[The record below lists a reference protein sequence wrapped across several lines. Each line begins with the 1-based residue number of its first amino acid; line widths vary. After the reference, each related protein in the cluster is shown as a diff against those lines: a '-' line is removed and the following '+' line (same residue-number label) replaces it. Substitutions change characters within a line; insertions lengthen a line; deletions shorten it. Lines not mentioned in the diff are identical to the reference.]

1 MTARVFFPPATKV
14 VSAFGKV
21 VIGLSVLL
29 ALLVPSARALSTLP
43 FYESFPTN
51 YAEGS
56 ALTVSP
62 AATVWDSGNGAG
74 AGAVTVASA
83 AALSSSGLV
92 TSNGSRGLVLT
103 GTPSSNRDRGASFTS
118 QTLGAGNPVV
128 YVSFLFNVQVPATTN
143 RLVGYLRSDT
153 SQGTPHA
160 GIFLDESNQL
170 SVSKNSLT
178 PAAANTSALNNNQT
192 YLVVLRYKWISA
204 VGGDDEVALWLNP
217 GSLGVAEGLVPTPTI
232 STTSG
237 SDLATMASFMIGN
250 RSAAGDGTASGTQW
264 MDEVRVATNWAGVT
278 PSNGTNP
285 PISTSAPVITLAR
298 LALQGMVLRGTNGT
312 PTGNYQVIT
321 STNLTQPMTN
331 WPAVG
336 NYSFD
341 GIGNFDSTNP
351 VTAGMARQFFR
362 LLVGATN
369 PPASTAPGITNQ
381 PQSLTVAVGANA
393 NFSVGASGTATLNYF
408 WSFNT
413 NTPVGGNSSTLALV
427 NVATN
432 DAGSYRVV
440 VSNSVG
446 TATSSVATLTVLI
459 PPSITTQP
467 TNFTVTASGSAAFT
481 VTAAGSA
488 TLRYQWFFNTNTA
501 LVNATNATFSL
512 NPVNATNGGTYSV
525 IVTNAV
531 GSVTSSFVVLTVVG
545 PPVITAQPQ
554 SQSVTVSNDAP
565 FTVTAA
571 GTAPLAYQWLF
582 NTNTLVGG
590 NSNSYTRINAQ
601 ATNAGTYSVIITNN
615 YGAVTSAFATLTV
628 NTAAVDNTIF
638 NLAGFAWTTTGGG
651 IIAESSAAYRKVT
664 NALDLANAIDTAS
677 IKVIEITTNLDLGY
691 LEIGAAAQAVGPF
704 RNHAIPS
711 LHPRLIQTGVS
722 LLDIQSRDGLTIFS
736 TNGATIKHCCFN
748 IKNARNIIV
757 RNLKF
762 DEMWEWD
769 EATKG
774 NYDSKDWDFIDLG
787 NGGGTGT
794 TTNIWIDHCT
804 FTKTYDGIVDI
815 KGGANH
821 VTLSWNKY
829 VGDDGASNTNSFVW
843 QQINT
848 LESNKTAYAMYNS
861 LRTASGF
868 TPAEIVSIIQG
879 QDKTHL
885 AGANDGVAN
894 AGNAAE
900 NALISITFHHQW
912 FQNCWDRCVP
922 RLRAGN
928 VHDFNIYAD
937 DSLALDAKRLRDA
950 HGVNSSYS
958 FNPVLNGSIA
968 TESGA
973 ILVENSI
980 YQDCLTPLRNNQT
993 DVSNAAYTGKIMALN
1008 SIYSFRTTGGT
1019 TNTYTGSSTNA
1030 PGDTYFGPVQAPVI
1044 AFSWNLPGN
1053 VLPYSYTMTDPNQL
1067 KSVLTNAT
1075 TGCGAGVLT
1084 WAKTNWMKTAY

>member
-1 MTARVFFPPATKV
+1 MT
-14 VSAFGKV
+14 
-21 VIGLSVLL
+21 
-29 ALLVPSARALSTLP
+29 VP
-43 FYESFPTN
+43 
-51 YAEGS
+51 
-56 ALTVSP
+56 
-62 AATVWDSGNGAG
+62 
-74 AGAVTVASA
+74 
-83 AALSSSGLV
+83 
-92 TSNGSRGLVLT
+92 
-103 GTPSSNRDRGASFTS
+103 
-118 QTLGAGNPVV
+118 
-128 YVSFLFNVQVPATTN
+128 SFLFPVVKTICASRSVVVGMLMLTAVCSSHATLFFTDQFNYTDGANLGAISGGGGTTWSVASGDVSQIQISSAATQTSPNSYATAAGRGVAVTPTGTRKQTGVPLNGATGIPVADGNIVYASFLLNIQVLPSSGNMRVAYLHNGAASSAAIEVVVSSTGQVGVQKKGSGTTF
-143 RLVGYLRSDT
+143 VS
-153 SQGTPHA
+153 GTPVA
-160 GIFLDESNQL
+160 S
-170 SVSKNSLT
+170 T
-178 PAAANTSALNNNQT
+178 NTT
-192 YLVVLRYKWISA
+192 HLVVMRYTFQN
-204 VGGDDEVALWLNP
+204 GNDEVAVWADPATNSYGVNP
-217 GSLGVAEGLVPTPTI
+217 APSPGA
-232 STTSG
+232 STVGGG
-237 SDLATMASFMIGN
+237 SDMASAILQFFIEAPALTGPVF
-250 RSAAGDGTASGTQW
+250 W
-264 MDEVRVATNWAGVT
+264 MDEVRVGTNWAETVPASGSVAPT
-278 PSNGTNP
+278 FV
-285 PISTSAPVITLAR
+285 PVITQ
-298 LALQGMVLRGTNGT
+298 ALLIPQGMVLRGTNGT
-312 PTGNYQVIT
+312 PTSAYQVIAT
-321 STNLTQPMTN
+321 TNLALAASN
-331 WPAVG
+331 WPAVATRA
-336 NYSFD
+336 FD
-341 GIGNFDSTNP
+341 GSGNFDSTNP
-351 VTAGMARQFFR
+351 ILAGSGRQFFR
-362 LLVGATN
+362 LLVGGTN
-369 PPASTAPGITNQ
+369 PPAATAPSITNP

-393 NFSVGASGTATLNYF
+393 NFLVGASGTAPLNYF
-408 WSFNT
+408 WSLNT
-413 NTPVGGNSSTLALV
+413 NTPVGVNSSTLALV
-427 NVATN
+427 SVTTN
-432 DAGSYRVV
+432 DAGAYRVIIT
-440 VSNSVG
+440 NSVG
-446 TATSSVATLTVLI
+446 SATSSVATLTVLV
-459 PPSITTQP
+459 PPTITASP
-467 TNFTVTASGSAAFT
+467 TNFFVASGGSATFNVTAT
-481 VTAAGSA
+481 GSA
-488 TLRYQWFFNTNTA
+488 TLSYQWYFNTNTA
-501 LVNATNATFSL
+501 VANATNASLTL
-512 NPVNATNGGTYSV
+512 NPVNATNAGTYAIV
-525 IVTNAV
+525 VTNAV
-531 GSVTSSFVVLTVVG
+531 GSATSSVAVLTVFSA
-545 PPVITAQPQ
+545 PVITAQPQ
-554 SQSVTVSNDAP
+554 SQSVTVSNDAT

-571 GTAPLAYQWLF
+571 GTAPLAYKWFF
-582 NTNTLVGG
+582 NTNTVLPNAT
-590 NSNSYTRINAQ
+590 NSSVTVTNAQ

-615 YGAVTSAFATLTV
+615 YGAVTSSFATLTV
-628 NTAAVDNTIF
+628 STAAVTFAQF

-651 IIAESSAAYRKVT
+651 ILAENNSAYRKVT
-664 NALDLANAIDTAS
+664 NALDLANAINTAAV
-677 IKVIEITTNLDLGY
+677 KVIEITTNLDLGW

-704 RNHAIPS
+704 RAHATPS

-722 LLDIQSRDGLTIFS
+722 LLDIQGKDGLTIFS
-736 TNGATIKHCCFN
+736 TNGATVRHACFN
-748 IKNARNIIV
+748 IKNSRNVIV

-922 RLRAGN
+922 RLRGGN

-993 DVSNAAYTGKIMALN
+993 DVSNPAYTGKIMALN

-1053 VLPYSYTMTDPNQL
+1053 VLPYAYSNVMSDPNQL
-1067 KSVLTNAT
+1067 KSILTNAT

-1084 WAKTNWMKTAY
+1084 WAKTNWLKTAY

>member
-1 MTARVFFPPATKV
+1 MTFRWLTLNYAHSILQIMTAPVSSPHVSNV
-14 VSAFGKV
+14 VSEFGKV
-21 VIGLSVLL
+21 VMCVSVMMSLL
-29 ALLVPSARALSTLP
+29 ELSARAISNLP

-62 AATVWDSGNGAG
+62 AVTVWDSGNGAG
-74 AGAVTVASA
+74 SGAVTVASA

-92 TSNGSRGLVLT
+92 TSNGSRGLVLA

-118 QTLGAGNPVV
+118 QTLGAGNPTV

-143 RLVGYLRSDT
+143 RLVGYLRSDA

-170 SVSKNSLT
+170 SVSKNNLT
-178 PAAANTSALNNNQT
+178 PAAASTVPLGNNQT
-192 YLVVLRYKWISA
+192 YFVVLRYKWISA
-204 VGGDDEVALWLNP
+204 AGSDDEVALWLNP
-217 GSLGVAEGLVPTPTI
+217 GNLGVAEGQVPAPTI

-278 PSNGTNP
+278 PSTGTNSP
-285 PISTSAPVITLAR
+285 APNVAPVITVAR
-298 LALQGMVLRGTNGT
+298 LAPQGMILRGTNGT
-312 PTGNYQVIT
+312 PAANYQVIT
-321 STNLTQPMTN
+321 STNLALPMSN

-351 VTAGMARQFFR
+351 VQAGAGLQFFR

-369 PPASTAPGITNQ
+369 PPASSAPSIANQ

-393 NFSVGASGTATLNYF
+393 NFSVGANGTAPLAYF

-413 NTPVGGNSSTLALV
+413 NTPVGGNSSTLSLV
-427 NVATN
+427 NVTTN
-432 DAGSYRVV
+432 DAGNYRVV

-446 TATSSVATLTVLI
+446 SVTSSVALLAVFSSPVI
-459 PPSITTQP
+459 AVQP
-467 TNFTVTASGSAAFT
+467 QDQSVTASNDATFA
-481 VTAAGSA
+481 VTAAGA
-488 TLRYQWFFNTNTA
+488 
-501 LVNATNATFSL
+501 
-512 NPVNATNGGTYSV
+512 
-525 IVTNAV
+525 
-531 GSVTSSFVVLTVVG
+531 
-545 PPVITAQPQ
+545 
-554 SQSVTVSNDAP
+554 AP
-565 FTVTAA
+565 F
-571 GTAPLAYQWLF
+571 AYRWFF

-628 NTAAVDNTIF
+628 STTAVNNTQF
-638 NLAGFAWTTTGGG
+638 NLAGFAFTTTGGG
-651 IIAESSAAYRKVT
+651 IMAESNTAYRKVT
-664 NALDLANAIDTAS
+664 NALDLANAINTSS
-677 IKVIEITTNLDLGY
+677 IKVIEIMTNLDLGW

-704 RNHAIPS
+704 RQHAIPS

-722 LLDIQSRDGLTIFS
+722 LLDIQNKDGLTIFS
-736 TNGATIKHCCFN
+736 TNGATVRHACFN
-748 IKNARNIIV
+748 IKNARNVIV

-769 EATKG
+769 EGTKG

-804 FTKTYDGIVDI
+804 FTKAYDGIVDI

-821 VTLSWNKY
+821 ITLSWNRY
-829 VGDDGASNTNSFVW
+829 VGDDSATNPNSFVW

-848 LESNKTAYAMYNS
+848 LESNKTSYAMYNS

-868 TPAEIVSIIQG
+868 TPAEIVTIIQG
-879 QDKTHL
+879 HDKTHL
-885 AGANDGVAN
+885 AGANDGVGN

-922 RLRAGN
+922 RLRGGN
-928 VHDFNIYAD
+928 VHSFNIYAD

-950 HGVNSSYS
+950 KGVNSSYN
-958 FNPVLNGSIA
+958 FNPPLNGSIA
-968 TESGA
+968 TEGGA
-973 ILVENSI
+973 ILLENSI

-993 DVSNAAYTGKIMALN
+993 DVNNAAYTGKIMALN

-1053 VLPYSYTMTDPNQL
+1053 VLPYAYSNVMSDPNQL
-1067 KSVLTNAT
+1067 KSILTNAS

-1084 WAKTNWMKTAY
+1084 WAKTNWLKTTY

>member
-467 TNFTVTASGSAAFT
+467 TNFTVTASGSAAF
-481 VTAAGSA
+481 
-488 TLRYQWFFNTNTA
+488 
-501 LVNATNATFSL
+501 
-512 NPVNATNGGTYSV
+512 
-525 IVTNAV
+525 
-531 GSVTSSFVVLTVVG
+531 
-545 PPVITAQPQ
+545 
-554 SQSVTVSNDAP
+554 
-565 FTVTAA
+565 
-571 GTAPLAYQWLF
+571 
-582 NTNTLVGG
+582 
-590 NSNSYTRINAQ
+590 
-601 ATNAGTYSVIITNN
+601 
-615 YGAVTSAFATLTV
+615 
-628 NTAAVDNTIF
+628 
-638 NLAGFAWTTTGGG
+638 
-651 IIAESSAAYRKVT
+651 
-664 NALDLANAIDTAS
+664 
-677 IKVIEITTNLDLGY
+677 
-691 LEIGAAAQAVGPF
+691 
-704 RNHAIPS
+704 
-711 LHPRLIQTGVS
+711 
-722 LLDIQSRDGLTIFS
+722 
-736 TNGATIKHCCFN
+736 
-748 IKNARNIIV
+748 
-757 RNLKF
+757 
-762 DEMWEWD
+762 
-769 EATKG
+769 
-774 NYDSKDWDFIDLG
+774 
-787 NGGGTGT
+787 
-794 TTNIWIDHCT
+794 
-804 FTKTYDGIVDI
+804 
-815 KGGANH
+815 
-821 VTLSWNKY
+821 
-829 VGDDGASNTNSFVW
+829 
-843 QQINT
+843 
-848 LESNKTAYAMYNS
+848 
-861 LRTASGF
+861 
-868 TPAEIVSIIQG
+868 
-879 QDKTHL
+879 
-885 AGANDGVAN
+885 
-894 AGNAAE
+894 
-900 NALISITFHHQW
+900 
-912 FQNCWDRCVP
+912 
-922 RLRAGN
+922 
-928 VHDFNIYAD
+928 
-937 DSLALDAKRLRDA
+937 
-950 HGVNSSYS
+950 
-958 FNPVLNGSIA
+958 
-968 TESGA
+968 
-973 ILVENSI
+973 
-980 YQDCLTPLRNNQT
+980 
-993 DVSNAAYTGKIMALN
+993 
-1008 SIYSFRTTGGT
+1008 
-1019 TNTYTGSSTNA
+1019 
-1030 PGDTYFGPVQAPVI
+1030 
-1044 AFSWNLPGN
+1044 
-1053 VLPYSYTMTDPNQL
+1053 
-1067 KSVLTNAT
+1067 
-1075 TGCGAGVLT
+1075 
-1084 WAKTNWMKTAY
+1084 